1 GNGHGGGG
9 GDDGGVSHGDDGGDG
24 GHHSGG
30 GGSINGDGQGGGDG
44 SHHGGDDGDGT
55 DNDGGDG
62 HGGGGGGSGN
72 GGGEGDNDRDGSK
85 EGGRGGNG
93 DTTSHSGGQDG
104 EQEGGS
110 DSGRE
115 SHSGDGTSGDGGS
128 GDDQSIN
135 DSSRGDSDSDDE
147 GDTGSVNEDDD
158 GSGSSAHGLGKSVKY
173 AASSDDEDGDS
184 GAGDVYTTTID
195 GHKVVVTPTPSR
207 NGKGRPN
214 SGSDQE
220 VYTTTIDS
228 HEVVVTPNPSRNG
241 KGRKNS
247 DSDEEVVV
255 ASVKGE
261 SRLTT
266 LTLPR
271 DPARASQT
279 GENSAKARPGKS
291 QESHDSDDPTH
302 RTFKTYTESDKPLTL
317 VESAANYFHGI
328 YLPVLLAVAFQ
339 MIAGYLYTATKMM
352 EPFAMLSKS
361 NEGIPVKDFLWI
373 NYLSAN
379 DSLEPF
385 TAMASGHWLMLWV
398 SVLYTLAQVLSPL
411 SSEMLGIY
419 PGYKKVTEDTV
430 DAGAFI
436 WFLLRRYQSKIYSD
450 PSSIA
455 GAGSLINHPDTSRIF
470 SSIGLSTSK
479 DEILEKLAG
488 SRWRLGWYPTEST
501 ERYGIIASL
510 PSHLKDP
517 SSFFSPSAP
526 STPRE
531 RSPPWQHQDVH
542 PSATESANLLTS
554 TPYRSKLRTQL
565 ILNSLFA
572 ALLSVL
578 FSVVLAYQISTTSTG
593 FRRFMN
599 ADKFGPRFLL
609 TTAGILLKGQWVRLE
624 RRSVVAAPFERAA
637 RGVNSTDG
645 DDPKI
650 QLHNDAVLAPRTLIP
665 VTTLFTFFWRPR
677 LDMLATAL
685 LALTALAA
693 EALVIIIPGVPFDSG
708 QTETAS
714 R

>member
-1 GNGHGGGG
+1 KEGG
-9 GDDGGVSHGDDGGDG
+9 
-24 GHHSGG
+24 
-30 GGSINGDGQGGGDG
+30 I
-44 SHHGGDDGDGT
+44 DGDG
-55 DNDGGDG
+55 
-62 HGGGGGGSGN
+62 
-72 GGGEGDNDRDGSK
+72 
-85 EGGRGGNG
+85 
-93 DTTSHSGGQDG
+93 DTSSHSGGQDG
-104 EQEGGS
+104 EEGGS

-115 SHSGDGTSGDGGS
+115 SHSGDGKSGDGGS
-128 GDDQSIN
+128 GDGQST
-135 DSSRGDSDSDDE
+135 DGSSRGDSDSDDE
-147 GDTGSVNEDDD
+147 RDTGSDANESGSAGSADGDDD
-158 GSGSSAHGLGKSVKY
+158 DSGSSREGVGKSAKY

-184 GAGDVYTTTID
+184 GADDVYTTTID
-195 GHKVVVTPTPSR
+195 GHKVVVTPNPSR

-214 SGSDQE
+214 SGSDQD
-220 VYTTTIDS
+220 VYTTTIDG
-228 HEVVVTPNPSRNG
+228 HKVVVTPNPSRNSKGRPNSGSDQDVYTTTIDGHKVIVTPNPSRNG

-247 DSDEEVVV
+247 GSDEEVVV

-279 GENSAKARPGKS
+279 RKS
-291 QESHDSDDPTH
+291 QESHDPDDPTH
-302 RTFKTYTESDKPLTL
+302 RTPKPYTESDKPLTL
-317 VESAANYFHGI
+317 VESAANYFCGI

-361 NEGIPVKDFLWI
+361 NAGIPAKDFLWI

-398 SVLYTLAQVLSPL
+398 SILYTVAQVLSPL
-411 SSEMLGIY
+411 SSEMLGLY
-419 PGYKKVTEDTV
+419 PGLKKVTEDTV
-430 DAGAFI
+430 DVGASVWI
-436 WFLLRRYQSKIYSD
+436 HPQIARLMQAILSLICILIIVTWFLLRRYQSKIYSD

-455 GAGSLINHPDTSRIF
+455 GAGSLIHHPDTSRIF
-470 SSIGLSTSK
+470 SSIDLSTSK

-488 SRWRLGWYPTEST
+488 SRWRLGWYTTGST

-510 PSHLKDP
+510 PSHSKDP

-526 STPRE
+526 STLRN
-531 RSPPWQHQDVH
+531 RSLPWQHQDDR
-542 PSATESANLLTS
+542 PSSQTESTNLLTS

-572 ALLSVL
+572 ALLCAL
-578 FSVVLAYQISTTSTG
+578 FSVVLACQFDTTSTG

-599 ADKFGPRFLL
+599 AGNFGPRFLL
-609 TTAGILLKGQWVRLE
+609 TTAGILLKGQWARLE

-637 RGVNSTDG
+637 RGVNSNDI

-650 QLHNDAVLAPRTLIP
+650 RLHNHAVLAPRTLIP
-665 VTTLFTFFWRPR
+665 VTTLFTFVWRPR

-693 EALVIIIPGVPFDSG
+693 EALVIVIPGVPFDSR
-708 QTETAS
+708 QTKIAS
-714 R
+714 RVSR